1 MGESMI
7 CVKKDVC
14 QKKKLVNVS
23 ALFTEGQKKMELGEN
38 GGQIKYQQDGIG
50 VMSANRTT

>member
-1 MGESMI
+1 MI

-23 ALFTEGQKKMELGEN
+23 ALFTEGQKKMELEEN

-50 VMSANRTT
+50 VMSVIRIMLHR

>member
-1 MGESMI
+1 MEESMK
-7 CVKKDVC
+7 CVAKNVC
-14 QKKKLVNVS
+14 LKKKLVNVS
-23 ALFTEGQKKMELGEN
+23 ALFTEGQKKMELEEN